1 MFFLLSNHQ
10 SLSLLHE
17 AHFDDLEI
25 PSLAYSAYNSRLP
38 SRSSSSH
45 PIDSML
51 IDLSSHWPS
60 LTRITNLTDHNHT
73 SSCPYSMH
81 MLLWGPK
88 EPLAIKIL
96 NISDLPDRYSPQPGQ
111 HILHY
116 YHTNLTYSAINSSWI
131 SYMETDL
138 SSGEYL
144 FVPADSLA
152 VFDRPDNNTDI
163 YKLCFFDGS
172 NMRMVRSSLIT
183 ESYVSPFSKHL
194 LKVLSS
200 PTLFDFNM
208 VRHPLSAFTYSV
220 YRQHPKPN
228 ILSSG
233 SDLASLESNEQKS
246 SKNRRNRGKNDFR
259 G

>member
-1 MFFLLSNHQ
+1 METN
-10 SLSLLHE
+10 LSL
-17 AHFDDLEI
+17 
-25 PSLAYSAYNSRLP
+25 
-38 SRSSSSH
+38 
-45 PIDSML
+45 
-51 IDLSSHWPS
+51 
-60 LTRITNLTDHNHT
+60 
-73 SSCPYSMH
+73 
-81 MLLWGPK
+81 
-88 EPLAIKIL
+88 
-96 NISDLPDRYSPQPGQ
+96 
-111 HILHY
+111 
-116 YHTNLTYSAINSSWI
+116 
-131 SYMETDL
+131 
-138 SSGEYL
+138 GEYL

-200 PTLFDFNM
+200 PTLFDFTM
-208 VRHPLSAFTYSV
+208 VRQPPSAFTHSV

-228 ILSSG
+228 ILLSG
-233 SDLASLESNEQKS
+233 SDLASASLESNEQKT